1 MGRDCGNACPY
12 VSTAPCS
19 LEGAAVW
26 AAGAA
31 CVRLGM
37 ATLEVDMS
45 AALAMA
51 RESGA
56 SGWSAA
62 HMLAEFAAGM
72 MAGAEQRQSNLTP
85 ADGEHSHG

>member
-1 MGRDCGNACPY
+1 M
-12 VSTAPCS
+12 
-19 LEGAAVW
+19 W

-51 RESGA
+51 RDGGA
-56 SGWSAA
+56 AGWPAG

-72 MAGAEQRQSNLTP
+72 MAGAEQRQTNLTP